1 MAGLPETGP
10 ASYVGKGYV
19 CPLHLLLSL
28 PWVVLLGYLTH
39 TAWFLCDDAFISFR
53 YARNLLEGHGLVY
66 NPGEYVEG
74 YSNFLW
80 VLELA
85 ALWGAFG
92 VRPEHTAPWLSVACT
107 AGTLAAM
114 LWWATRLPGLPYRGL
129 IAWMAMGLVC
139 SSATFAVWTSA
150 GGLETR
156 QFTLFIVLAVVG
168 LSLYR
173 AKLPALLGVSLSL
186 AAAALTRPEGPLFA
200 GCCFG
205 WYAVQRWVATR
216 RWRPDWRAASAL
228 TVPFL
233 VLVMGH
239 YLFRYA
245 YYGEWLPN
253 TYYAK
258 YVRPWYEAGLPYLGA
273 AAVETGL
280 YLLVPLAG
288 LTLVKAWQ
296 AHRDLAY
303 ALPVLCTGLH
313 MMYVARIGGDHFEYR
328 PLDVYWPLLAVPTAV
343 GVVHLGKWLAA
354 VVRRPLASSRFTI
367 GSPPY
372 ILLLF
377 LPLMFYTSALQ
388 ATLSFGDARLD
399 KQDRTLHIELDEE
412 NVMWV
417 TALPGMP
424 LLTAISNGLRS
435 KIRRHAIGL
444 RFKELSQTNGSIP
457 RWRPYRNM
465 IRGIIPADARTLV
478 RAAGVPPYFVP
489 DLKFIDYYGLTDATI
504 ARNPAPH
511 PNSRRRMGH
520 ERWPPPDY
528 LAERKVNFS
537 IHPPVGS
544 VEQALARAVYAVQ
557 VGPALWMPF
566 DAPFLEWV
574 ETRFGQFFYDRGAD
588 ERFDEML
595 KQARLLGRGP
605 FDVYLDDTRLLY
617 VKDHCNNHEPRIF
630 LHVVPVDMDD
640 LPQKGGRFENRN
652 FRPVGAARLGV
663 TQRCVASRPL
673 PDYPIAS
680 IRTGQSYRTRN
691 GSVQL
696 WEREFRFVEG
706 G

>member
-1 MAGLPETGP
+1 MPPPYGVIHAAQQGFRTI
-10 ASYVGKGYV
+10 Y
-19 CPLHLLLSL
+19 LLLSL
-28 PWVVLLGYLTH
+28 PWLVLLGYLTH

-85 ALWGAFG
+85 ALWGLFG
-92 VRPEHTAPWLSVACT
+92 LRPEQTAPWLSIACT
-107 AGTLAAM
+107 VGTLAAM
-114 LWWATRLPGLPYRGL
+114 LWWITRLPGLPQRGL
-129 IAWMAMGLVC
+129 VAWMALGLVC

-168 LSLYR
+168 LTLYPENR
-173 AKLPALLGVSLSL
+173 RALLGVSLSL

-205 WYAVQRWVATR
+205 WYAVQRRVATR
-216 RWRPDWRAASAL
+216 HWRPDWRATTAL
-228 TVPFL
+228 VAPFL
-233 VLVMGH
+233 ALAIGH
-239 YLFRYA
+239 YLFRYG

-258 YVRPWYEAGLPYLGA
+258 HVRAWYEMGVPYLAA

-296 AHRDLAY
+296 AGRDLVY
-303 ALPVLCTGLH
+303 ALPLLCIGLH

-328 PLDVYWPLLAVPTAV
+328 PLDVYWPLLAVPATV
-343 GVVHLGKWLAA
+343 GVVHLGRWLAT
-354 VVRRPLASSRFTI
+354 VVRRALASSHFTRA
-367 GSPPY
+367 PLPCV
-372 ILLLF
+372 LLLF
-377 LPLMFYTSALQ
+377 LPLVFYTSTLQ
-388 ATLSFGDARLD
+388 AALSFGDVRFD
-399 KQDRTLHIELDEE
+399 KQDTSLHLEFDEE
-412 NVMWV
+412 NAGWV
-417 TALPGMP
+417 AALPGMP
-424 LLTAISNGLRS
+424 RLIAISNALGSRIL
-435 KIRRHAIGL
+435 RHAIGL
-444 RFKELSQTNGSIP
+444 RFKVHSETNGSIP

-465 IRGIIPADARTLV
+465 IRGIIPADARALV
-478 RAAGVPPYFVP
+478 RAAGVQPYFIP

-504 ARNPAPH
+504 ARNPATH

-537 IHPPVGS
+537 IHPPAGS
-544 VEQALARAVYAVQ
+544 AEQALARAVYAVQ

-566 DAPFLEWV
+566 DAPSLEWV
-574 ETRFGQFFYDRGAD
+574 EARFNQFFYDRGAD
-588 ERFDEML
+588 ERFDQTL
-595 KQARLLGRGP
+595 KYARLLGRGP
-605 FDVYLDDTRLLY
+605 FDVYLYENRLLY
-617 VKDHCNNHEPRIF
+617 VKDHCDDYEPRIF
-630 LHVVPVDMDD
+630 LHVVPMDSDD
-640 LPQKGGRFENRN
+640 LPQKGRRFENRN
-652 FRPVGAARLGV
+652 FHPVGAARLGV
-663 TQRCVASRPL
+663 TQRCVASRTL
-673 PDYPIAS
+673 PDYPVAS
-680 IRTGQSYRTRN
+680 IHTGQSYRTRN
-691 GSVQL
+691 GSTQL
-696 WEREFRFVEG
+696 WKREFRLPEG

>member
-1 MAGLPETGP
+1 MPPPYRGP
-10 ASYVGKGYV
+10 SAAQQGFRTIY
-19 CPLHLLLSL
+19 LLLSL
-28 PWVVLLGYLTH
+28 PWLVLLGYLTH
-39 TAWFLCDDAFISFR
+39 VTWFLTDDAFISFR
-53 YARNLLEGHGLVY
+53 YARNLLEGRGLVF

-85 ALWGAFG
+85 ALWGLFG
-92 VRPEHTAPWLSVACT
+92 LRPEQTAPWLSVACT
-107 AGTLAAM
+107 VGTLAAM
-114 LWWATRLPGLPYRGL
+114 LWWITRLPGLPQRGL
-129 IAWMAMGLVC
+129 VAWMALGLVC

-168 LSLYR
+168 MTLYPENR
-173 AKLPALLGVSLSL
+173 RALLGVSLSL

-205 WYAVQRWVATR
+205 WYAVQRRVATR
-216 RWRPDWRAASAL
+216 HWRPDRRAATAL
-228 TVPFL
+228 VAPFL
-233 VLVMGH
+233 ALAIGH
-239 YLFRYA
+239 YLFRYG

-258 YVRPWYEAGLPYLGA
+258 HVRAWYEMGVPYLAA

-296 AHRDLAY
+296 ARRDLTY
-303 ALPVLCTGLH
+303 ALPLLCTGLH

-328 PLDVYWPLLAVPTAV
+328 PLDVYWPLLAVPAAV

-354 VVRRPLASSRFTI
+354 LVRRPLASSRFTMA
-367 GSPPY
+367 PLPCV
-372 ILLLF
+372 LLLF

-388 ATLSFGDARLD
+388 AALSFGDIRFD
-399 KQDRTLHIELDEE
+399 KQDTSLHLEFDEE
-412 NVMWV
+412 NAGWV
-417 TALPGMP
+417 AALPGMP
-424 LLTAISNGLRS
+424 RLIAISNALGSRIL
-435 KIRRHAIGL
+435 RHAVGL
-444 RFKELSQTNGSIP
+444 RFKAHSEANGSIP

-465 IRGIIPADARTLV
+465 TRGIIPADARTLV
-478 RAAGVPPYFVP
+478 RAAGVQPYFVP
-489 DLKFIDYYGLTDATI
+489 DLKFIDYYGLTDVTI
-504 ARNPAPH
+504 ARNPATH

-537 IHPPVGS
+537 IHPPAGS
-544 VEQALARAVYAVQ
+544 MEQALARAVYAVQ

-566 DAPFLEWV
+566 DAPCLEWV
-574 ETRFGQFFYDRGAD
+574 ETRFEQFFYDTGAD

-595 KQARLLGRGP
+595 KHARLLGRGP
-605 FDVYLDDTRLLY
+605 FDVYLDEKRLFY
-617 VKDHCNNHEPRIF
+617 VKDHCDDYEPRIF
-630 LHVVPVDMDD
+630 LHVVPMDMDD
-640 LPQKGGRFENRN
+640 LPQKGRRFENRN

-663 TQRCVASRPL
+663 TRRCVASRTL
-673 PDYPIAS
+673 PDYPVAS
-680 IRTGQSYRTRN
+680 IHTGQSYRTRN
-691 GSVQL
+691 GSIQL
-696 WEREFRFVEG
+696 WKREFRLPEG